1 MIVNKSR
8 MEKEMSAK
16 KILLVDD
23 DENIL
28 TVLKMRLEL
37 MGLQVTSCDNPIDA
51 IEIFKQGDF
60 DLVLTD
66 QRMDGLKGVELLA
79 KIKKIAPYIPV
90 IIMTAYGKID
100 DAVVSMKEGAFSY
113 LEKPVD
119 AKELK
124 DIIQRAV
131 EISKI
136 EERVGVERE
145 LWGKVISRIGAGLVI
160 MDTNGNIKWA
170 NKSAYDLMNLMEQL
184 GTPRLPFDEEL
195 IKNLVGKGTK
205 GNTEYHDKERGK
217 WFLIATAKRPEGDDV
232 AALILDITELKHA
245 QELLLDQQ
253 RLEGIVEMAGA
264 VAHEFSQPLQA
275 ILLNCEL
282 LRSSASL
289 MDKKPLSRL
298 EKQVEYLGE
307 LVHKLTD
314 ITRYAK
320 KDYPGTQG
328 IIDIQKAAK
337 G

>member
-1 MIVNKSR
+1 M
-8 MEKEMSAK
+8 APK

-23 DENIL
+23 DYNIL

-37 MGLQVTSCDNPIDA
+37 MGLNVTACDNPLKALDL
-51 IEIFKQGDF
+51 FKDGDF

-66 QRMDGLKGVELLA
+66 QRMDGLKGVELLT
-79 KIKKIAPYIPV
+79 KIKELAPFTPV
-90 IIMTAYGKID
+90 IIMTAYGKVD
-100 DAVVSMKEGAFSY
+100 DAVISMKKGAFSY

-119 AKELK
+119 ANELK

-131 EISKI
+131 EISSI
-136 EERVGVERE
+136 ERRVTLERE

-160 MDTNGNIKWA
+160 IDLEGNIQWA
-170 NKSAYDLMNLMEQL
+170 NKSAGELLNLIHQL
-184 GTPRLPFDEEL
+184 GTPKLPFDEEL
-195 IKNLVGKGTK
+195 IKNLVSRDRK
-205 GNTEYHDKERGK
+205 GNFEYFDDSTGK
-217 WFLIATAKRPEGDDV
+217 WFLISSAKRPEGAEIAV
-232 AALILDITELKHA
+232 LILDITELKQA
-245 QELLLDQQ
+245 QEALLDQQ

-282 LRSSASL
+282 LRSTGSSL
-289 MDKKPLSRL
+289 DKKPLARL

-320 KDYPGTQG
+320 KDYPGTDG
-328 IIDIQKAAK
+328 IIDLQRAAEK
-337 G
+337 GNA

>member
-1 MIVNKSR
+1 M
-8 MEKEMSAK
+8 APK

-23 DENIL
+23 DYNIL

-37 MGLQVTSCDNPIDA
+37 MGLNVTACDNPLKALDL
-51 IEIFKQGDF
+51 FKDGDF

-66 QRMDGLKGVELLA
+66 QRMDGLKGVELLT
-79 KIKKIAPYIPV
+79 KIKELAPFTPV
-90 IIMTAYGKID
+90 IIMTAYGKVD
-100 DAVVSMKEGAFSY
+100 DAVISMKKGAFSY

-119 AKELK
+119 ANELK

-131 EISKI
+131 EISSI
-136 EERVGVERE
+136 ERRVSLERE

-160 MDTNGNIKWA
+160 IDLEGNIQWA
-170 NKSAYDLMNLMEQL
+170 NKSAGELLNLIHQL
-184 GTPRLPFDEEL
+184 GTPKLPFDEEL
-195 IKNLVGKGTK
+195 IKNLVSRDRK
-205 GNTEYHDKERGK
+205 GNFEYFDDSTGK
-217 WFLIATAKRPEGDDV
+217 WFLISSAKRPEGAEIAV
-232 AALILDITELKHA
+232 LILDITELKQA
-245 QELLLDQQ
+245 QEALLDQQ

-282 LRSSASL
+282 LRSTGSSL
-289 MDKKPLSRL
+289 DKKPLARL

-320 KDYPGTQG
+320 KDYPGTDG
-328 IIDIQKAAK
+328 IIDLQRAAEK
-337 G
+337 GNA

>member
-1 MIVNKSR
+1 MTT
-8 MEKEMSAK
+8 K

-37 MGLQVTSCDNPIDA
+37 MGLNVTACDNPLKA
-51 IEIFKQGDF
+51 LELFKDGEY

-66 QRMDGLKGVELLA
+66 QRMDGLKGVELLS
-79 KIKKIAPYIPV
+79 KIKEIAPFTPV
-90 IIMTAYGKID
+90 IIMTAYGKVD
-100 DAVVSMKEGAFSY
+100 DAVVSMKKGAFSY

-119 AKELK
+119 ANELK

-131 EISKI
+131 EISNI
-136 EERVGVERE
+136 ERRVSIERE

-160 MDTNGNIKWA
+160 IDLEGNIQWA
-170 NKSAYDLMNLMEQL
+170 NKSAWDLMNLIDQL
-184 GTPRLPFDEEL
+184 GTPKLPFGQEL
-195 IKNLVGKGTK
+195 IEDLARRNSK
-205 GNTEYHDKERGK
+205 GNFEYYDDSRDK
-217 WFLIATAKRPEGDDV
+217 WFLLSSAKRPGGEEIAV
-232 AALILDITELKHA
+232 LILDVTELKQA
-245 QELLLDQQ
+245 QKALLEQQ

-282 LRSSASL
+282 LRSASSFSDRKSL
-289 MDKKPLSRL
+289 ARL

-320 KDYPGTQG
+320 KEYPGTEG
-328 IIDIQKAAK
+328 IVDIQRAAE

>member
-1 MIVNKSR
+1 MTT
-8 MEKEMSAK
+8 K

-37 MGLQVTSCDNPIDA
+37 MGLNVTACDNPLKALDL
-51 IEIFKQGDF
+51 FNKGDF

-66 QRMDGLKGVELLA
+66 QRMDGLKGVELLS
-79 KIKKIAPYIPV
+79 KIKEIAPFTPV
-90 IIMTAYGKID
+90 IIMTAYGKVD
-100 DAVVSMKEGAFSY
+100 DAVVSMKQGAFSY

-119 AKELK
+119 ANELR

-131 EISKI
+131 EISNI
-136 EERVGVERE
+136 ERRVSIERE

-160 MDTNGNIKWA
+160 IDLEGNIQWA
-170 NKSAYDLMNLMEQL
+170 NKSAWDLLNLMDQL
-184 GTPRLPFDEEL
+184 GSPKLPFGQDL
-195 IKNLVGKGTK
+195 IKDLASRKSKSNF
-205 GNTEYHDKERGK
+205 EYHDKDRDR
-217 WFLIATAKRPEGDDV
+217 WFLLSSAKRPEGTEIAV
-232 AALILDITELKHA
+232 LMLDITELKQA
-245 QELLLDQQ
+245 QKALLEQQ

-282 LRSSASL
+282 LRSTGTFADRKSL
-289 MDKKPLSRL
+289 ARL

-314 ITRYAK
+314 ITCYAK
-320 KDYPGTQG
+320 KEYPGTEG
-328 IIDIQKAAK
+328 IIDIQRAAE